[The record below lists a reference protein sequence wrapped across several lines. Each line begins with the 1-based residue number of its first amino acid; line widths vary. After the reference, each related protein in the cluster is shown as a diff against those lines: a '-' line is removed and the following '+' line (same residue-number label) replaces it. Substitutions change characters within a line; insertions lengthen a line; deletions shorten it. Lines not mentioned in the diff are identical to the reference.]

1 MNERGLLVI
10 ISAPSGC
17 GKSTIIAQLMSMREN
32 FSFSI
37 SATTRSPRIGE
48 QDGKHYFFVSKEQFT
63 RMIDEDAFLEH
74 AVYVDNYYGTPKGA
88 VQEKLDAGIDV
99 ILDIEVK
106 GALQVMEK
114 CPDALS
120 IFIMPPSFEEL
131 ESRLVL
137 RGVDS
142 EEVIKHRLEAARL
155 ECLLSEQY
163 DYTVINDELFRATAE
178 INDII
183 SAEKFLRR
191 NRPN

>member
-1 MNERGLLVI
+1 MSDRGLLVI

-17 GKSTIIAQLMSMREN
+17 GKSTIISHLMSIRDN
-32 FSFSI
+32 FRFSI
-37 SATTRSPRIGE
+37 SATTRAPRTGE
-48 QDGKHYFFVSKEQFT
+48 QDGKDYFFISKERFRQL
-63 RMIDEDAFLEH
+63 IDEDSFLEY
-74 AVYVDNYYGTPKGA
+74 AVYVDNYYGTPKSA

-114 CPDALS
+114 CPNALS

-137 RGVDS
+137 RGMDS
-142 EEVIKHRLEAARL
+142 KEVIKHRLEAARL

-163 DYTVINDELFRATAE
+163 DYIVVNDELFRVTQE
-178 INDII
+178 IDDII

>member
-1 MNERGLLVI
+1 
-10 ISAPSGC
+10 
-17 GKSTIIAQLMSMREN
+17 MSIRDN
-32 FSFSI
+32 FRFSI
-37 SATTRSPRIGE
+37 SATTRAPRTGE
-48 QDGKHYFFVSKEQFT
+48 QDGKDYFFISKERFRQL
-63 RMIDEDAFLEH
+63 IDEDSFLEY
-74 AVYVDNYYGTPKGA
+74 AVYVDNYYGTPKSA

-114 CPDALS
+114 CPNALS

-137 RGVDS
+137 RGMDS
-142 EEVIKHRLEAARL
+142 KEVIKHRLEAARL

-163 DYTVINDELFRATAE
+163 DYIVVNDELFRVTQE
-178 INDII
+178 IDDII